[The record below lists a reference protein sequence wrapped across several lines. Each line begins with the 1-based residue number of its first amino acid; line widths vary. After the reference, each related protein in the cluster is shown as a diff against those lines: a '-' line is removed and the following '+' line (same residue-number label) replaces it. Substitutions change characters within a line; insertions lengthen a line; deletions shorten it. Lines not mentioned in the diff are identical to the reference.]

1 MTNAKNGTLYV
12 GVSNDIVRRIYEH
25 KNKTFP
31 DSFTARYN
39 CDKLVYF
46 EEYKYVNDAIE
57 REKKIK
63 AGSRQKK
70 DRVDRI
76 NKSAVARFIRP
87 GIILD
92 ALIILCIFVIASKQQ
107 RRVAIQEI

>member
-1 MTNAKNGTLYV
+1 MKDFRFFVYIMINAKNGTLYV

-70 DRVDRI
+70 IELIESI
-76 NKSAVARFIRP
+76 NPQWLDLSA
-87 GIILD
+87 
-92 ALIILCIFVIASKQQ
+92 
-107 RRVAIQEI
+107 QELFWMR

>member
-1 MTNAKNGTLYV
+1 MKDFRLFVYIMTNAKNGTLYV
-12 GVSNDIVRRIYEH
+12 GMSNDIVRRIYEH

-46 EEYKYVNDAIE
+46 EEFKYVNDAIE

-63 AGSRQKK
+63 AGSRRKK
-70 DRVDRI
+70 I
-76 NKSAVARFIRP
+76 
-87 GIILD
+87 
-92 ALIILCIFVIASKQQ
+92 ALIESINPQWLDLST
-107 RRVAIQEI
+107 QELFWMR

>member
-1 MTNAKNGTLYV
+1 MQYRFFVYIMASARNGTLYV
-12 GVSNDIVRRIYEH
+12 GVTNDIVRRVHEH

-46 EEYKYVNDAIE
+46 EEFKYVNDAIE

-63 AGSRQKK
+63 AGSRRKK
-70 DRVDRI
+70 I
-76 NKSAVARFIRP
+76 
-87 GIILD
+87 
-92 ALIILCIFVIASKQQ
+92 ALIESINPQWLDLST
-107 RRVAIQEI
+107 QELFWMR